1 MKRKVLVLVILCSAV
16 ITGCKKKG
24 CMDPSATNYNAEAEK
39 DDGSCEEL
47 QVPSTYVFTDSDGN
61 STVSYGGQTA
71 RMDMLS
77 EMTSYLKTANTSG
90 GSNQLDA
97 ATLLSMYDNSYTGW
111 SDQGLV
117 GNGKQ
122 CHT

>member
-97 ATLLSMYDNSYTGW
+97 ATLLSMYDIAYRFQLILGQTILCKN
-111 SDQGLV
+111 
-117 GNGKQ
+117 